1 MALFTDA
8 AVVTLEDLL
17 QFETSLVQVA
27 SSHGINVETKIRLAT
42 DAVNDKL
49 LLWLLRAGASDPQYL
64 NRRFLGLSTIVVTPA
79 LQRWLCFESLSRFF
93 AEAYNVQL
101 NTRFQGKW
109 NEYRAEANQASDLVF
124 MSGLGVVY
132 NPLPK
137 PAMPL
142 VSVQDGNAPALAMF
156 IETAWIDRHGN
167 EGAASSVNG
176 VILNGA
182 SSVAVAM
189 AEGAV
194 SVPKTAVGWSVYV
207 GTNQDSLTRQ
217 NSSPLSIGSTWQ
229 LPSTGLVDGPE
240 ALGGQEPNY
249 YIVLPRISQRG

>member
-1 MALFTDA
+1 MALLTDA
-8 AVVTLEDLL
+8 AIVTLDDLL
-17 QFETSLVQVA
+17 EFETSLVQVA

-64 NRRFLGLSTIVVTPA
+64 NRRFLGLSTVVVTPA

-124 MSGLGVVY
+124 MSGLGIVY

-137 PAMPL
+137 PATPL
-142 VSVQDGNAPALAMF
+142 VSVQAGIAPALAML
-156 IETAWIDRHGN
+156 IQTVWVDRHGN
-167 EGAASSVNG
+167 EGAASPVNE

-182 SSVAVAM
+182 NSVAVAM
-189 AEGAV
+189 SEGAV
-194 SVPKTAVGWSVYV
+194 NVPKAATGWSIYA
-207 GTNQDSLTRQ
+207 GTSQGDVTRQ

-240 ALGGQEPNY
+240 ALSGQQPNY